1 MPHPE
6 KAKRSKRSTI
16 YDIAR
21 EAKVSTGT
29 VSRALN
35 NSDDVNA
42 ETRELVL
49 GISRRLGVR
58 PRATVKRTHL
68 AVIVPA
74 RDQIIPGSF
83 VDTFVYELLHELS
96 TRGCALSA
104 FTELQIGDLNR
115 WIFDGIFSLNWQP
128 KVLETLAHLRDTPV
142 VVVNRFQDR
151 GRFHLVG
158 WDHWSEGQVV
168 AEYLLQRGHRRLAFV
183 SPHPTNSE
191 ANVIR
196 VKGFCEAAAAAGYPV
211 NDEYIELL
219 EDGSPLYSALQR
231 VVGRGADAIF
241 IPGQGRHAMEAM
253 AILQN
258 LMKLRIPEDISLVG
272 GESPGW
278 STIASPPLTT
288 VHVPLSEVAKQAVE
302 LMHEVIA
309 KKPRQMAERRIAATI
324 LERKSV
330 RNRPVSAA

>member
-1 MPHPE
+1 MPNPS
-6 KAKRSKRSTI
+6 KAKRTKRFTI

-35 NSDDVNA
+35 NSDDVNI

-49 GISRRLGVR
+49 GISRRMGVR

-74 RDQIIPGSF
+74 RDQVIPGSF
-83 VDTFVYELLHELS
+83 VDTFIYELLHELS
-96 TRGCALSA
+96 IRGCALTA
-104 FTELQIGDLNR
+104 FTELQIDNLNR
-115 WIFDGIFSLNWQP
+115 WIFDGVFCLNWQP
-128 KVLETLAHLRDTPV
+128 RVVETLAQLRDTPV
-142 VVVNRFQDR
+142 VAINRFQDQ

-158 WDHWSEGQVV
+158 WDHWSEGRVV
-168 AEYLLQRGHRRLAFV
+168 AEHFLQRGHRRLAMV

-191 ANVIR
+191 ANIIR
-196 VKGFCEAAAAAGYPV
+196 LKGFCEAAAAAGYPV
-211 NDEYIELL
+211 NDEFVELL

-231 VVGRGADAIF
+231 VIGRGADAIF
-241 IPGQGRHAMEAM
+241 IPGQGRHAIEAM

-258 LMKLRIPEDISLVG
+258 LMKVRVPEDVSLIG

-278 STIASPPLTT
+278 STIANPPLTT
-288 VHVPLSEVAKQAVE
+288 VHVSLSEVAKQAME
-302 LMHEVIA
+302 MMHEVIA

-330 RNRPVSAA
+330 RNRPTGIA